1 MRARPCQP
9 TAPAPAFSLVDS
21 VLTLGSALLGA
32 LLKFAPN
39 VYQQL
44 LSKLLDNVTQEDAK
58 KIMIFIGENSGPA
71 ALVLL
76 LVGASVG
83 AFCFFGL
90 FAATCHCEK
99 GFKVY
104 AVILGVIT
112 VIQAVGVGYIFGD
125 PQQLPNTV
133 LDIMKKALG
142 AYGKGDITSSGATL
156 VWQMLMTSDNEYC
169 CGLKDYKDFGGLQ
182 ELPQA
187 CCYKGG
193 QNTGKSTAS
202 SHSPPAKCDLEAA
215 KKANVKG
222 CEGKIM
228 TFLKEEKTK
237 FLIAPVLLIV
247 VQAAVFALA
256 IFAICT
262 KAL

>member
-9 TAPAPAFSLVDS
+9 TAPAPAFSLADS

-90 FAATCHCEK
+90 FAATCHCQK

-125 PQQLPNTV
+125 PQQLPSTV
-133 LDIMKKALG
+133 IKIMEKALK
-142 AYGKGDITSSGATL
+142 AYGKGDVTSSGATL

-169 CGLKDYKDFGGLQ
+169 CGLHNYTDFKDLK

-193 QNTGKSTAS
+193 KNTTNSTPGSAS
-202 SHSPPAKCDLEAA
+202 LPAQCKPDQAEKA
-215 KKANVKG
+215 KVAG
-222 CEGKIM
+222 CESKIM

-237 FLIAPVLLIV
+237 FLIAPVILIL